1 MLKKNKS
8 GIGGAAFS
16 LLEVIVAMVILG
28 ISVTGF
34 IAVHLNYKYN
44 ISKLHYYFVA
54 VNLAREIE
62 EYFESIRLTRDW
74 SMAYYYADSGICYSG
89 AGPSTYTCSGYA
101 LRQASIPPATETW
114 REGSTEYTRR
124 NRPDQTPFDVLGD
137 IKVKNLVPKGAPN
150 SVRIDCTATY
160 SSTYGSYV
168 VTTKI
173 IWQDLTPQG
182 QLRDYSETLSLIPL
196 TPVNNQILSEMEP
209 LGW

>member
-1 MLKKNKS
+1 MFKKNES
-8 GIGGAAFS
+8 RIGAAAFS
-16 LLEVIVAMVILG
+16 LLEIIVAMVILG

-44 ISKLHYYFVA
+44 LSKLNYYFVA
-54 VNLAREIE
+54 VNLAREAG
-62 EYFESIRLTRDW
+62 EYFESIRLTRNW
-74 SMAYYYADSGICYSG
+74 SMSYYYANSGICYSG
-89 AGPSTYTCSGYA
+89 AGPSAYTCSGYA

-114 REGSTEYTRR
+114 ASGGVQYTRR
-124 NRPDQTPFDVLGD
+124 NRPNQTPFDVLGD
-137 IKVKNLVPKGAPN
+137 IKAKNLVPKGAPN

-160 SSTYGSYV
+160 NSTYGSYV

-209 LGW
+209 LSW